1 MTGIMSIGRSRARLY
16 TTERPRTTF
25 ADVAGYQGVKIEI
38 SEVVDFLKSPHRFR
52 DIGAK
57 IPKGILL
64 VGPPGTGK
72 TLLARAVAGE
82 AGVPFLSVSGSD
94 FMEMF
99 VGVGASRVRDLFQ
112 TARKQAPAI
121 IFVDEIDSIG
131 RKRGA
136 GLGGGHDEREQ
147 TLNQMLSEM
156 DGFDPAEGVVIMAA
170 TNRPDI
176 LDPALLR
183 PGRFDR
189 QIVVPLP
196 DLEERLPILKV
207 HCKDKR
213 VSANVDLELV
223 ARGTPGMSGA
233 DLANLVNEAALH
245 AVRRGS
251 HQVEMVDF
259 EAARDRVLMGQRR
272 ESLVLSEAEKERVA
286 FHEGGHAVLAYVLE
300 HADPVHKVTILP
312 TGLAL
317 GVTQQLP
324 LEERHI
330 YPREVIE
337 DSLAVRMGGRAAEL
351 LVYGDLSTG
360 ASNDLVGNTELA
372 RKMVREW
379 GMSEELGPMA
389 WGSQGMVFLGED
401 LLHSRDYSEDTARV
415 VDAEIARILRHQEE
429 RAIELLSR
437 HRAGLDAVARSLL
450 ERETL
455 DGSEV
460 GSLVDSAYGRPVH
473 PSGELTAHFTGT
485 NGAGNGS
492 AEDAASG
499 NGAEAVPSAAGNGAE
514 SASSRGR
521 QRSRVGQGER
531 SGVGAVR
538 LPPLLVFRLTRRPT
552 GASPASAP
560 STTSQVIG
568 ARTPAGDQGP
578 GNVGATTTPGPAT
591 GSPSSSMATGSLLRT
606 LNGPTP
612 KGSPEAGAMT
622 SGVRGLTFCAFS
634 PAMDR
639 PLGEVNTTV
648 AGRPPRSTTATAEA
662 PVPGVTTAGTSQCS
676 LAPITPT
683 TSPHSGTGAAG
694 PGGAVT
700 WRTTTMPVLL
710 VKVRAYGVPLG
721 MRVWSS
727 ATSVDNVCG
736 GMRRESGSAT
746 SPPDRPM
753 ATDTTAVLVEGLS
766 SRNATTV
773 PVASTFCANVHCGAG
788 TGVPAVIDSP
798 PLPAAPTDSSS
809 LATTDPDSADTSV
822 AMAAS
827 SGAWSPTFSVMSA
840 PGGTSMP

>member
-1 MTGIMSIGRSRARLY
+1 MSPLPDRRPGRPVPGGTGGPASGGPGGQQSGGDQSWRWVFALLILAVIAVVIIPPLLSKPSVTQIGYQKFIKTELPQHQVQTANVDNNTGVITGKLKDGVNYSVNGPNPVTDSEHTTIDNNVSQGNVKYSTPEPSALGQWLPTILIIALMIGVFVWFSRRAQGQMTGIMSIGRSRARLY

-25 ADVAGYQGVKIEI
+25 VDVAGYQGVKVEI

-112 TARKQAPAI
+112 TARRQAPAI
-121 IFVDEIDSIG
+121 IFIDEIDSIG

-147 TLNQMLSEM
+147 TLNQLLSEM
-156 DGFDPAEGVVIMAA
+156 DGFDTSEGVVMLGA
-170 TNRPDI
+170 TNRPDV
-176 LDPALLR
+176 LDTALLR

-196 DLEERLPILKV
+196 DLEERLPILQV
-207 HCKDKR
+207 HVKNKR
-213 VSANVDLELV
+213 MGPDVDLGLV

-245 AVRRGS
+245 AVRRGA
-251 HQVEMVDF
+251 HQVEMRDF
-259 EAARDRVLMGQRR
+259 DAARDRVLMGQAR

-286 FHEGGHAVLAYVLE
+286 YHEGGHAVLAYVLE

-415 VDAEIARILRHQEE
+415 VDAEVARILRHQEE
-429 RAIELLSR
+429 RAIELLTR
-437 HRAGLDAVARSLL
+437 HRGGLDAVARGLL

-455 DGSEV
+455 DGAEV
-460 GSLVDSAYGRPVH
+460 GRLVDTAYGGPVH
-473 PSGELTAHFTGT
+473 EAGSTVVPHF
-485 NGAGNGS
+485 
-492 AEDAASG
+492 
-499 NGAEAVPSAAGNGAE
+499 
-514 SASSRGR
+514 
-521 QRSRVGQGER
+521 
-531 SGVGAVR
+531 
-538 LPPLLVFRLTRRPT
+538 
-552 GASPASAP
+552 AP
-560 STTSQVIG
+560 SEDP
-568 ARTPAGDQGP
+568 PAG
-578 GNVGATTTPGPAT
+578 
-591 GSPSSSMATGSLLRT
+591 
-606 LNGPTP
+606 
-612 KGSPEAGAMT
+612 
-622 SGVRGLTFCAFS
+622 
-634 PAMDR
+634 
-639 PLGEVNTTV
+639 
-648 AGRPPRSTTATAEA
+648 
-662 PVPGVTTAGTSQCS
+662 
-676 LAPITPT
+676 
-683 TSPHSGTGAAG
+683 
-694 PGGAVT
+694 
-700 WRTTTMPVLL
+700 
-710 VKVRAYGVPLG
+710 
-721 MRVWSS
+721 
-727 ATSVDNVCG
+727 VD
-736 GMRRESGSAT
+736 
-746 SPPDRPM
+746 
-753 ATDTTAVLVEGLS
+753 
-766 SRNATTV
+766 
-773 PVASTFCANVHCGAG
+773 
-788 TGVPAVIDSP
+788 
-798 PLPAAPTDSSS
+798 
-809 LATTDPDSADTSV
+809 
-822 AMAAS
+822 
-827 SGAWSPTFSVMSA
+827 A
-840 PGGTSMP
+840 PG

>member
-1 MTGIMSIGRSRARLY
+1 MPGRGPGGQQPDQSWRLLLGLLLVAVVAVLIVPALFLNNHSVKKINYQTFISQYVDQHKVSNATVNNATGVITGKLKDGQSYSVNGPATVGDSEQAKLATLGNGNIHYNTPQPSVWSEYALPLLMIGGILVFFFVVSRRAQGQMSGIMSIGRSRARLY

-25 ADVAGYQGVKIEI
+25 ADVAGYSGVKVEI
-38 SEVVDFLKSPHRFR
+38 SEVVDFLKFPNRFR
-52 DIGAK
+52 DVGAR

-196 DLEERLPILKV
+196 DLDERLPILKV

-213 VSANVDLELV
+213 MAPDVDLELV

-251 HQVEMVDF
+251 QQVEMADF
-259 EAARDRVLMGQRR
+259 EAARDRVMMGQRR

-312 TGLAL
+312 TGMAL

-379 GMSEELGPMA
+379 GMSAELGPMA

-401 LLHSRDYSEDTARV
+401 LMHSRDYSEDTARV
-415 VDAEIARILRHQEE
+415 VDAEVAKILRQSEE
-429 RAIELLSR
+429 RALELLSR
-437 HRAGLDAVARSLL
+437 HRGGLDAVARALL

-455 DGSEV
+455 DGAEV
-460 GSLVDSAYGRPVH
+460 AHLVDTAYGRPVH
-473 PSGELTAHFTGT
+473 EHPRGVAQF
-485 NGAGNGS
+485 
-492 AEDAASG
+492 
-499 NGAEAVPSAAGNGAE
+499 VPPAN
-514 SASSRGR
+514 
-521 QRSRVGQGER
+521 
-531 SGVGAVR
+531 
-538 LPPLLVFRLTRRPT
+538 
-552 GASPASAP
+552 GASPGDHDNGQEADGSQPDPAGQRGG
-560 STTSQVIG
+560 TTS
-568 ARTPAGDQGP
+568 A
-578 GNVGATTTPGPAT
+578 
-591 GSPSSSMATGSLLRT
+591 
-606 LNGPTP
+606 
-612 KGSPEAGAMT
+612 
-622 SGVRGLTFCAFS
+622 
-634 PAMDR
+634 
-639 PLGEVNTTV
+639 
-648 AGRPPRSTTATAEA
+648 
-662 PVPGVTTAGTSQCS
+662 
-676 LAPITPT
+676 
-683 TSPHSGTGAAG
+683 
-694 PGGAVT
+694 
-700 WRTTTMPVLL
+700 
-710 VKVRAYGVPLG
+710 
-721 MRVWSS
+721 
-727 ATSVDNVCG
+727 
-736 GMRRESGSAT
+736 
-746 SPPDRPM
+746 
-753 ATDTTAVLVEGLS
+753 
-766 SRNATTV
+766 
-773 PVASTFCANVHCGAG
+773 
-788 TGVPAVIDSP
+788 
-798 PLPAAPTDSSS
+798 
-809 LATTDPDSADTSV
+809 
-822 AMAAS
+822 
-827 SGAWSPTFSVMSA
+827 
-840 PGGTSMP
+840 